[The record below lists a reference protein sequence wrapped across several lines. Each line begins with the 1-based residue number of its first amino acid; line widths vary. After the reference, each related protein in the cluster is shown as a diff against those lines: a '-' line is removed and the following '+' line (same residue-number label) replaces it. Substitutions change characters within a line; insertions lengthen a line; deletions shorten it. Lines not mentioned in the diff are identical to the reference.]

1 MDDWREIQYA
11 DIPSR
16 SDFEN
21 LTIAMMREGMTNSGR
36 MRDKIRRDRK
46 LILQKPK
53 GQWNDN
59 PSEKFV
65 NEHAWVL
72 EDLMV
77 RRVVEKLSDKEYRL
91 SGGDQA

>member
-16 SDFEN
+16 SEFES
-21 LTIAMMREGMTNSGR
+21 LTIAMMRQGITNSDQ
-36 MRDKIRRDRK
+36 MRDQIRRDRK
-46 LILQKPK
+46 LILQRPK

-59 PSEKFV
+59 PREKFV
-65 NEHAWVL
+65 NKHAWVL

-77 RRVVEKLSDKEYRL
+77 RRVVEKLSDKEYWL
-91 SGGDQA
+91 SSGDQA

>member
-16 SDFEN
+16 GEFES
-21 LTIAMMREGMTNSGR
+21 LTIAMMGQGITNSDR
-36 MRDKIRRDRK
+36 IRDQIRRDRK

-77 RRVVEKLSDKEYRL
+77 RRVIERLSDKEYRL
-91 SGGDQA
+91 STPNQA